1 MTAEAGVGGP
11 LAQSIRV
18 QFVQDSELGWGRI
31 IGAEE
36 AIRFFDSP
44 IQDEVVIPTSG
55 RTYRAHPLP
64 EQQRVWW
71 FDGEKWLVGRIGPHN
86 GGAEYWVHFP
96 DEQSFP
102 VLTSELRVRLS
113 RPIAD
118 PLSLVK
124 AGTVETRFFHTRRSA
139 FLQMVA
145 RQRAASFNLRG
156 LLSSAVEIY
165 DHQVGAARRVLSDPI
180 PRYLLADEVG
190 LGKTI
195 EAGLIIR
202 QLMLDTHPPGGE
214 VTVVV
219 PDHLVGQWDEELDRK
234 FGVWELPG
242 RVSIVAHSDVEHL
255 EPRQRALLVV
265 DEAHR
270 FTELVKYDD
279 TSIGAHKYNV
289 LKAVA
294 HNADALLLLSATPV
308 RSNEDAFLGILHLLD
323 PATYRLNDLAGFR
336 RRVEVRDDL
345 AETMSGLAENTPA
358 RHLREPLDRLVE
370 LLHDDGKLA
379 DLVAPVRRALDDG
392 DRDGAKSALVP
403 VRIHVSETYRLH
415 RRMVRNRRS
424 NVIKA
429 NFPVRGRDHRTDWL
443 IADPDRRRADLLD
456 LIESFRIE
464 LQELS
469 LPNPE
474 SIFRVLLGRA
484 MAPLRALSSL
494 ANALRGSDDH
504 DLSNSELNALTEF
517 ARTDSACELAR
528 QIDILL
534 SAESEQDRISAIVEW
549 CRLKIGRGK
558 FAIACSFPRVAA
570 QLAEVLTQEFGRH
583 RVIAA
588 LESQSNDERTLL
600 LAEFARQK
608 ERSLLVVDR
617 SVEEGANLQFA
628 DELLHVN
635 IPTVTTQLEQR
646 LGRFDRWSE
655 VLHPIHSNAFREEDP
670 ERDEHLNA
678 WMRVLDGVFGI
689 FNSSTS
695 TLQYVLA
702 DVEKEFFASAVSNGL
717 ASAAVETAAK
727 SDWLEKQCRR
737 ISAQDLLDSIEDR
750 SSDESLGASLAEI
763 DAHEREITKTVEGYI
778 HEMLGFPLTRL
789 ESGRLKFDRSEAKC
803 RECHPARYH
812 RPLLPKSEIDA
823 LGAGLFAQEY
833 TADRFHAAVGIGFLR
848 YGSPLIDRFAKYA
861 ELDDRG
867 RAFAVELSTPTLNPN
882 RSPWLALC
890 FDYTVAASV
899 PDDRSDP
906 AFLRAVA
913 TRTEQFLATTVERI
927 WWMVGQGECPPNIIR
942 DVEERQGENLQKR
955 PDRFRELTSHF
966 DWPAVCDQ
974 TRQLALER
982 VRSRPELQSRFV
994 KARSLAQQ
1002 AAERDI
1008 AILAARD
1015 DAADRGDE
1023 EKKVLD
1029 AVQNALSKP
1038 TFELESCGA
1047 VFITWVPRP

>member
-1 MTAEAGVGGP
+1 VTTEAGVGQT
-11 LAQSIRV
+11 AAESIRAR
-18 QFVQDSELGWGRI
+18 FVQDSELGRGRI
-31 IGAEE
+31 VGAEK

-44 IQDEVVIPTSG
+44 ILAEVIIPTSG
-55 RTYRAHPLP
+55 RTYRELPLP
-64 EQQRVWW
+64 EQQRAWW
-71 FDGEKWLVGRIGPHN
+71 FDGEKWLVGRIHAPHA
-86 GGAEYWVHFP
+86 GGAKYWVNFP
-96 DEQSFP
+96 DGKTFTVP
-102 VLTSELRVRLS
+102 TDELRVRWS

-124 AGTVETRFFHTRRSA
+124 AGTVETRFFHTHRSA

-145 RQRAASFNLRG
+145 RQRSASFNLRG

-165 DHQVGAARRVLSDPI
+165 EHQVGAARRVLSDPI

-195 EAGLIIR
+195 EAGMVIR
-202 QLMLDTHPPGGE
+202 QLMLDTPGGE

-219 PDHLVGQWDEELDRK
+219 PDHLVGQWSQELDRK
-234 FGVWELPG
+234 FGVWDLPG
-242 RVSIVAHSDVEHL
+242 RVSIVAHSDVEQL
-255 EPRQRALLVV
+255 EPRRRTLLVV

-279 TSIGAHKYNV
+279 ASIGAQKYNA

-294 HNADALLLLSATPV
+294 HNTDALLLLSATPV

-323 PATYRLNDLAGFR
+323 PVTYRLDDLAGFR

-345 AETMSGLAENTPA
+345 AETMSALGEDTPA
-358 RHLREPLDRLVE
+358 RYLREPLDRLVE
-370 LLHDDGKLA
+370 LLPDDGKLA
-379 DLVAPVRRALDDG
+379 DLVASVRQALENGDG
-392 DRDGAKSALVP
+392 DAAKSALAS

-415 RRMVRNRRS
+415 RRMIRNRRP
-424 NVIKA
+424 NVCKA

-443 IADPDRRRADLLD
+443 IADPDRRRDELLD

-474 SIFRVLLGRA
+474 GILRVLLGRA

-504 DLSNSELNALTEF
+504 DLSNAELDALTGF
-517 ARTDSACELAR
+517 AGTDSARELAR
-528 QIDILL
+528 QIDVLL
-534 SAESEQDRISAIVEW
+534 SAESEQDRISAIVAW
-549 CRLKIGRGK
+549 SRLKIGRGK

-583 RVIAA
+583 RVLAA
-588 LESQSNDERTLL
+588 LESQSNDERTLVL
-600 LAEFARQK
+600 SEFARQR

-628 DELLHVN
+628 DEVLHVN
-635 IPTVTTQLEQR
+635 VPTVTTQLEQR

-655 VLHPIHSNAFREEDP
+655 VLQPIHSNAFREADP
-670 ERDEHLNA
+670 VRDEHLNA
-678 WMRVLDGVFGI
+678 WLRVLDGVFGI
-689 FNSSTS
+689 FNASTS

-717 ASAAVETAAK
+717 ASAAVETGAK
-727 SDWLEKQCRR
+727 SDWLEKQRRR

-763 DAHEREITKTVEGYI
+763 DGDEREITKTAEGYI
-778 HEMLGFPLTRL
+778 HEMLEFPLTRR
-789 ESGRLKFDRSEAKC
+789 EFGRLKFDKSESKC
-803 RECHPARYH
+803 WECHPARYH

-833 TADRFHAAVGIGFLR
+833 TADRFHVPAGVGFLR
-848 YGSPLIDRFAKYA
+848 YGSPLIDRFAQYA

-867 RAFAVELSTPTLNPN
+867 RAFAVELSTPTLSPD
-882 RSPWLALC
+882 RPPWLALC
-890 FDYTVAASV
+890 FDYTIAASV
-899 PDDRSDP
+899 PDALSDP

-913 TRTEQFLATTVERI
+913 TRTEQFLPTTVERI
-927 WWMVGQGECPPNIIR
+927 WWMVGQGECPPNIVR
-942 DVEERQGENLQKR
+942 DVEKRQGENLQKR
-955 PDRFRELTSHF
+955 PDRFRELTSNF

-982 VRSRPELQSRFV
+982 IHSRPDLQTRFAQ
-994 KARSLAQQ
+994 ARSLAQQ
-1002 AAERDI
+1002 AAERDL
-1008 AILAARD
+1008 AILAARS

-1023 EKKVLD
+1023 ENKVLD
-1029 AVQNALSKP
+1029 AVQNALANP

-1047 VFITWVPRP
+1047 VFLTWVPRP